1 MEAGKEIPG
10 KYVFRVEISFQ
21 VDVVAEE
28 GYEACEMVEK
38 AFLSGEYNVGP
49 NGERIADIRTMV
61 MEEFP
66 ATEDDIPY

>member
-1 MEAGKEIPG
+1 METGKEIPG

-21 VDVVAEE
+21 VDIVAEE
-28 GYEACEMVEK
+28 AHEAEEIAEK

-49 NGERIADIRTMV
+49 NGERVADIQTMV
-61 MEEFP
+61 MEQFP